1 MSNSLSVDGAGPTR
15 GRRRPIRRSRR
26 GPFATTLCAYDSLVA
41 AVSAGDAAV
50 GAVLAGLVELSHGAT
65 AAVMVDEIPGLVDDL
80 ATRLQLPEIQR
91 AAMPKA
97 LLTGLAPS
105 TDRSAVTRRLVRG
118 LRTLQQRDGALD
130 ADALDRMT
138 IEAFLRGVTA
148 PAGTTGARP
157 IGPQLDDYRRADDP
171 AATPDKKRP
180 DPRWVKVGS
189 LERLDKLTVAVLQ
202 QEFPYFCVT
211 RNDRTAFTGLDEVVA
226 TDDPYLGAAVKGLQ
240 TAPNSVGFGPVGAP
254 VGGQPD
260 SYLVDIVNDRP
271 DTHSEE
277 FRFGRDV
284 SSYQTALVEY
294 GGIGD
299 PGSTIN
305 ALLDAA
311 RQALDDAAPALKAK
325 AAAAAK
331 AAVEAAFPLGGSLV
345 SGLAE
350 GLVEAL
356 VGYGI
361 NLVLGL
367 TDLGTQFPA
376 VVVTHITVYASG
388 GPPLSTVTA
397 SLLTGNGAQTT
408 ATVLELARL
417 LDLGN
422 GRTRLIDPARQET
435 ERSTRWWL
443 GASAPAEPIGRSLGS
458 FADRPATAW
467 RNAQRVT
474 GASTRGRLRRR
485 GVILAG
491 GPADG
496 FAFRGFGLVARL
508 PAPAGSAVYTV
519 AVRADTRLVDG
530 SDIDLTE
537 PG

>member
-1 MSNSLSVDGAGPTR
+1 L
-15 GRRRPIRRSRR
+15 
-26 GPFATTLCAYDSLVA
+26 ATTLHAYDALVA
-41 AVSAGDAAV
+41 AVSAGDATV
-50 GAVLAGLVELSHGAT
+50 GAVLAGLVEVSHGAA
-65 AAVMVDEIPGLVDDL
+65 AAVMVDEIPGVVDAL
-80 ATRLQLPEIQR
+80 ATRLQLSEIQR
-91 AAMPKA
+91 AAMRKA

-105 TDRSAVTRRLVRG
+105 SDRSAVTRRLVRG
-118 LRTLQQRDGALD
+118 LRALQQRDGALD
-130 ADALDRMT
+130 ADVLDRMT

-148 PAGTTGARP
+148 PAGTAGARP
-157 IGPQLDDYRRADDP
+157 IGPQLDDYRRAGDP
-171 AATPDKKRP
+171 AATPGKKRP

-189 LERLDKLTVAVLQ
+189 LERLDKLAVAVLQ
-202 QEFPYFCVT
+202 QDFPYFCVS
-211 RNDRTAFTGLDEVVA
+211 RNDTTAFTGLDEVFA
-226 TDDPYLGAAVKGLQ
+226 TDDPYLGAAVKALQ
-240 TAPNSVGFGPVGAP
+240 TAPNSVSFGPVGAP

-260 SYLVDIVNDRP
+260 SYLVDIVNDLP
-271 DTHSEE
+271 ATHSEE

-299 PGSTIN
+299 PDSTIN

-311 RQALDDAAPALKAK
+311 REALNDATADLKAK

-367 TDLGTQFPA
+367 TDLGTRFPA

-397 SLLTGNGAQTT
+397 SLLGGDGAQTT

-417 LDLGN
+417 IDLGN
-422 GRTRLIDPARQET
+422 GQTRLIAPARQET

-443 GASAPAEPIGRSLGS
+443 GASAPADPIGRSLGS

-467 RNAQRVT
+467 RNAQRVSDP
-474 GASTRGRLRRR
+474 STRGRLQQQ
-485 GVILAG
+485 GVIVTN

-508 PAPAGSAVYTV
+508 SAPDDTAVYTV
-519 AVRADTRLVDG
+519 AIRADTRLVDG
-530 SDIDLTE
+530 SDNSLTE
-537 PG
+537 PS